1 MAISY
6 LKRAHTNGINL
17 EFVVVVL
24 SAMASSSAGE
34 FFQLGL
40 RKRLYWALYL
50 NCQDVEMRVSS
61 HSMLLLNSGSQVQKL
76 NDLSMRASYINSV
89 SNERYPS
96 QQTWNPAWALF
107 VMRWNGTGT
116 PNSHTIT
123 LTLPYVGWSRETS
136 QEDALVERF
145 RNNVYMRVNKLILSP
160 LLLSSGWCR
169 TRRTT

>member
-1 MAISY
+1 
-6 LKRAHTNGINL
+6 
-17 EFVVVVL
+17 
-24 SAMASSSAGE
+24 
-34 FFQLGL
+34 
-40 RKRLYWALYL
+40 
-50 NCQDVEMRVSS
+50 MRVSS